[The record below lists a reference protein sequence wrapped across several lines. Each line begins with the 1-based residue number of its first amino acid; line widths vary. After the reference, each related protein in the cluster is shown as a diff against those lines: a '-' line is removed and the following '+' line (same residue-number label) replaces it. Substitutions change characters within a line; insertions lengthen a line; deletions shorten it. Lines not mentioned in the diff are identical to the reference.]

1 MRQNLE
7 RFGFMPSN
15 FYVISWSLNWPS
27 ICQKKCTLGIQFF
40 TSVDASMVFMQERHS
55 KGGGIHDNTTLTTK
69 LLPIHCIIFRSSKE
83 TVYFREIS
91 ERSLPQLHT
100 VVSRFS
106 GLCLSPP
113 KGSLNHY
120 SSLKRIISM
129 IWFDQ
134 PRKKNSALNYK
145 KSTES
150 ESTKSITSWEYP
162 LTYIWSRS
170 GSRSRCI
177 IQIKSKH

>member
-1 MRQNLE
+1 MLLKNNTTRCVRIWNDSVSCHPTFMSFRGHSIDL
-7 RFGFMPSN
+7 RFA
-15 FYVISWSLNWPS
+15 
-27 ICQKKCTLGIQFF
+27 KKECTLGFQFF

-120 SSLKRIISM
+120 SSLIRS
-129 IWFDQ
+129 DHC
-134 PRKKNSALNYK
+134 
-145 KSTES
+145 
-150 ESTKSITSWEYP
+150 
-162 LTYIWSRS
+162 RS
-170 GSRSRCI
+170 GS
-177 IQIKSKH
+177 